1 MPGRQAGSG
10 VGLHI
15 AKSPKQGS
23 KRFISITNTLLFAQL
38 VILFFYGHCC
48 HPAAKV
54 LYLDVLVL
62 VPDVLGYELNSLEG
76 QLHLRAAGQ
85 TGPSSHHPSFRYFV
99 QFFII
104 TKNTV
109 CTSYRIAHR
118 LLSII
123 IVNFSLFFLHHCLSN
138 FRCIFQ
144 VFFKHRTNIS
154 KFADPYRGSVADPDI
169 PDPY

>member
-1 MPGRQAGSG
+1 MYGRGEMPGRQAGSG

-85 TGPSSHHPSFRYFV
+85 TGPSPHHPSFRYFV
-99 QFFII
+99 QF
-104 TKNTV
+104 
-109 CTSYRIAHR
+109 
-118 LLSII
+118 LS
-123 IVNFSLFFLHHCLSN
+123 
-138 FRCIFQ
+138 
-144 VFFKHRTNIS
+144 
-154 KFADPYRGSVADPDI
+154 
-169 PDPY
+169 